1 VPFTKTHC
9 GVTAADGI
17 TIFVEVRLKEQTEEH
32 GRTFERAIAQWPEVV
47 ECFLMTGDADYLL
60 RVVAADV
67 KSYQRFL
74 DGSLR
79 KIKGFRATKSSVAM
93 RQVKH
98 ETVSGQA
105 RRRKRVRL
113 GPGPKGVHDS

>member
-1 VPFTKTHC
+1 MPVTKTHS
-9 GVTAADGI
+9 GVTADHGI
-17 TIFVEVRLKEQTEEH
+17 TIFVEVRLKGQTEERS
-32 GRTFERAIAQWPEVV
+32 RTFEQAIAHWPEVI

-67 KSYQRFL
+67 KSYHRFL

-79 KIKGFRATKSSVAM
+79 KIKGIRATKSSVAM

-98 ETVSGQA
+98 KTVSGQA
-105 RRRKRVRL
+105 SGRKKVRL
-113 GPGPKGVHDS
+113 GLGPKVLGDS